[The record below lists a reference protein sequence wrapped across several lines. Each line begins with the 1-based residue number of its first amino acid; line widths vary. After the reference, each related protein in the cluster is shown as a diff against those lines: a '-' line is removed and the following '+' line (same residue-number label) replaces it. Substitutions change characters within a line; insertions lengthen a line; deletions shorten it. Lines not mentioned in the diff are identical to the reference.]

1 MRQKFLLRKPKLVF
15 LALASLICVITLV
28 FPTFLNDAVLAKE
41 PKNFLQKTSIIA
53 VNPSTDNLEQL
64 VNQVNRLPDA
74 KDRREQA
81 FLIRLKA
88 ALLERNNFSFNH
100 PNNEDE
106 QLYASQNY
114 IANFTKAL
122 PHNELGLVD
131 PSAYSAELSAL
142 ETGNFADFEAIPLG
156 GTTKL
161 ANPQAAYAFDLEGI
175 DSHGLTIPPAPIFS
189 SAETA
194 SEIAEDYWQALT
206 RDVPFSKYDNNP
218 DTQAAASD
226 LSNFSDFR
234 GPKENAQ
241 VTTGTL
247 FRSDI
252 PGVLTGPY
260 LSQFLWL
267 DVPYGV
273 GVTPNFPTNDGQL
286 GVGVVPVPT
295 NSQQRNFATPGIDY
309 LTDRQEWLNNQNGQ
323 PSSNRTQ
330 LDPQAR
336 YIHTSRDLIEYTH
349 RDYPYLT
356 FVNAALLLLGQGPGA
371 IEPNNPYLNAKVQ
384 VGGTTLGVRDLLDEV
399 ARVANQATK
408 AVWYQK
414 WLVHRRLRP
423 EAFAGWIDNQKKGL
437 ASYPINQ
444 EIFNSPVLER
454 IFSKYGSYLLPQA
467 FPEGSPVHPAYPS
480 GHATYTGASVT
491 VLKAFFNESF
501 VLSNPVV
508 ASDDGL
514 SLHNYTG
521 SSLTVGGELN
531 KLASNIVLARD
542 AAGIHWRS
550 DAIVGLKLGEALA
563 ISVLQDRS
571 RLYNEPFS
579 GFTLT
584 KFDGTTITIKDA
596 TVIGQ

>member
-1 MRQKFLLRKPKLVF
+1 M
-15 LALASLICVITLV
+15 
-28 FPTFLNDAVLAKE
+28 FLNYAVFGKE
-41 PKNFLQKTSIIA
+41 PKDFAQKINIVA
-53 VNPSTDNLEQL
+53 VNSNTDNLEHL
-64 VNQVNRLPDA
+64 VNQLNQLPDA
-74 KDRREQA
+74 KDRRDQA

-100 PNNEDE
+100 PNNGDE
-106 QLYASQNY
+106 RVYASQNY

-122 PHNELGLVD
+122 PHNELGVVD
-131 PSAYSAELSAL
+131 PSAYSAELKAL
-142 ETGNFADFEAIPLG
+142 DTGKFEDFEAIPLG

-175 DSHGLTIPPAPIFS
+175 DSHGLTIPPPPTFS

-206 RDVPFSKYDNNP
+206 RDVPFSEYENNP

-226 LSNFSDFR
+226 LSHFSDFR
-234 GPKENAQ
+234 GPKQNGQ

-252 PGVLTGPY
+252 AGTLIGPY
-260 LSQFLWL
+260 VSQFLWL

-273 GVTPNFPTNDGQL
+273 GVTSNYPTNDGQL

-295 NSQQRNFATPGIDY
+295 NSQQRNFAAPGIDY
-309 LTDRQEWLNNQNGQ
+309 LTDRQQWLNNQNGQ
-323 PSSNRTQ
+323 PAPNRTQ

-336 YIHTSRDLIEYTH
+336 YIHTNRDLIEYTH

-356 FVNAALLLLGQGPGA
+356 FINTALLLLGQGPGA
-371 IEPNNPYLNAKVQ
+371 IAPNNPYLSAKVQ
-384 VGGTTLGVRDLLDEV
+384 AGGTTLGARDLLDQV

-437 ASYPINQ
+437 AKYLINE
-444 EIFNSPVLER
+444 EILNSPVLER
-454 IFSKYGSYLLPQA
+454 IFNKYGSYLLPQA

-501 VLSNPVV
+501 VLLNPVV

-514 SLHNYTG
+514 SLRNYSG

-550 DAIVGLKLGEALA
+550 DAIAGLKLGEALA
-563 ISVLQDRS
+563 ISILQDRS
-571 RLYNEPFS
+571 KLYNEPFS

-584 KFDGTTITIKDA
+584 KFDGQRITIKDG
-596 TVIGQ
+596 TVIPQ